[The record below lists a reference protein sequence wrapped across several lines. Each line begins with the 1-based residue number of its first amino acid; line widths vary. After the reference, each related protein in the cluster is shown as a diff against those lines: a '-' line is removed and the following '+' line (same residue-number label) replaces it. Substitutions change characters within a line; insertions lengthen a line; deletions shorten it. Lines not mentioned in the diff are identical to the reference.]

1 VITLAPATPADAAAI
16 AALCAELD
24 EFYRGTPEGSPSTV
38 GRLADG
44 FKCPCLHAGNGSHH
58 TASNASGKER

>member
-1 VITLAPATPADAAAI
+1 MITLATATPADAAAI

-38 GRLADG
+38 GGLADG
-44 FKCPCLHAGNGSHH
+44 FKCPRPHATNVSHH
-58 TASNASGKER
+58 TAGNASGKER